1 MNVEKIEYKGWPNCY
16 HLFNELVDLVVT
28 TDVGPRIIRYG
39 FVGEANEFKEYAEE
53 AGKTGGE
60 EFHLYGGHRLWHA
73 PEHSVR
79 TYFPDNYM
87 VSARAYARF
96 LRVTQLTE
104 PTTGIQKEMDI
115 RLDAQTSHVQVVHR
129 LTNNNLWEIE
139 LAAWGLSVMDVGG
152 VAILPLP
159 PRGEHPSDILPSSN
173 LVLWPYTNLADPR
186 WTLGRRFILF
196 RQNPR
201 WPKPQKIGALVPDGW
216 VAYARSGHLFVK
228 QFAFFADG
236 IYPDLGSSVEFFN
249 RADMAEMETLSPSV
263 LLAPGEA
270 LEHVEDWHLLKDV
283 PQPESEADV
292 EKYVEPKVQSLRG

>member
-1 MNVEKIEYKGWPNCY
+1 MNIEKIEYNGWPNCY
-16 HLFNELVDLVVT
+16 RVFNDLVDLVVT

-39 FVGEANEFKEYAEE
+39 FVGEVNEFKEYPEE
-53 AGKTGGE
+53 AGRTGGV

-73 PEHSVR
+73 PEDTVR
-79 TYFPDNYM
+79 TYFPDNYT

-115 RLDAQTSHVQVVHR
+115 RLATQTTHVQVIHR
-129 LTNNNLWEIE
+129 LTNNNLWDIE
-139 LAAWGLSVMDVGG
+139 LAAWALSVMEIGG

-159 PRGEHPSDILPSSN
+159 PRGEHPNDKLPTSN
-173 LVLWPYTNLADPR
+173 LVLWPYTDLADPR
-186 WTLGRRFILF
+186 WTLGKRFILF

-201 WPKPQKIGALVPDGW
+201 WPRPQKIGALVPDGW
-216 VAYARSGHLFVK
+216 IAYARSGHLFVK
-228 QFAFFADG
+228 KFDFFADG

-249 RADMAEMETLSPSV
+249 RVDMAEMETLSPSV
-263 LLAPGEA
+263 VLAPGET
-270 LEHVEDWHLLKDV
+270 LEHVEDWRLLKDV

-292 EKYVEPKVQSLRG
+292 EKYVEPKVLSLRG